1 MIISDV
7 ASIDEN
13 DVGNTNAA
21 VLSKIFS
28 DLSSTATSSSK
39 LGVVAIVVTV
49 LGGDGSC
56 ISPVYPKSCNVGT
69 YVIISAIQLDNDD
82 DDDGADDTIGSA
94 NRFKNGK
101 YFGIGNTS
109 RNLCNWTIRL
119 MNP

>member
-1 MIISDV
+1 M
-7 ASIDEN
+7 
-13 DVGNTNAA
+13 
-21 VLSKIFS
+21 
-28 DLSSTATSSSK
+28 
-39 LGVVAIVVTV
+39 
-49 LGGDGSC
+49 
-56 ISPVYPKSCNVGT
+56 
-69 YVIISAIQLDNDD
+69 IISAIQLDNDD